1 MDEQW
6 MTLHYDT
13 MTLRYA
19 GFQDSST
26 TGLNSNPPDI
36 AVPPT
41 TKWHNLLATKTGLN
55 AGEMGA
61 YIVVNTEESSKDKRE
76 YWRENVQTEREKERE
91 CVCLCVSVLV
101 CGGVIVSWVN

>member
-1 MDEQW
+1 MDDESW
-6 MTLHYDT
+6 MTQRHVT
-13 MTLRYA
+13 TLYA
-19 GFQDSST
+19 GFQESTT

-61 YIVVNTEESSKDKRE
+61 YIVVNTEESSKDTRE
-76 YWRENVQTEREKERE
+76 YWREKKERKGEGE
-91 CVCLCVSVLV
+91 CVFVCVCV
-101 CGGVIVSWVN
+101 GG